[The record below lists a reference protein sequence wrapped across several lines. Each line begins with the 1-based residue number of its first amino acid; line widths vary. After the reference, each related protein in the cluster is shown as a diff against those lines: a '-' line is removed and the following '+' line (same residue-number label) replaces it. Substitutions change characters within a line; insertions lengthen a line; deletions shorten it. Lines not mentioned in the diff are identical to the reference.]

1 MRAAGWSTDRP
12 LLGVV
17 ADDLTGACDLAGG
30 VAHAGLTTSVTL
42 GVPTEPIP
50 ADVDCAVVAL
60 KSRTNDPAEAVR
72 DSLAAARA
80 LGDAGVRY
88 VYQKYCSTF
97 DSTDRG
103 NIGPVADALVDLL
116 GPDAISLGTPATPQ
130 VGRTQYLGHLF
141 VNGQLLSESSLR
153 DHPLTPMTDANLV
166 RVLGRQTTRPVGL
179 VDHSV
184 VRRGAAAIAAA
195 VKASV
200 GAAGEHID
208 AGRRHLLVDAVEDA
222 DLDRLAE
229 AIGLLDVPVV
239 LGGGAGLAVAVARS
253 MAGAGE
259 QGAEE
264 LPSIEAGPRLIISGS
279 GSERTRAQVAAFRG
293 KVITLDPLA
302 LAGDGSG
309 VERLARDLAEAVHA
323 DGTAGAPPT
332 VLVSATAAP
341 SDVRRAQK
349 ELGVDRAAALVE
361 DALAQLAV
369 RAVEDLGVRRMIV
382 AGGETSGAVAAAL
395 GVKTV
400 RIGALAAPGVPWT
413 YATVRDRPMALLL
426 KSGNFGGPDLFDT
439 AWQVAP

>member
-1 MRAAGWSTDRP
+1 MRAAAWSPELRGPGP

-50 ADVDCAVVAL
+50 SDVDCAVVAL

-80 LGDAGVRY
+80 LRDAGVRY

-166 RVLGRQTTRPVGL
+166 RVLGRQTTRSVGL

-195 VKASV
+195 VKAAAVKASAV
-200 GAAGEHID
+200 KTAAVKASAVQASAGAAGHRAMLEAEHVD
-208 AGRRHLLVDAVEDA
+208 AVHRHLLVDAVEDA

-229 AIGLLDVPVV
+229 AIALLDVPVV
-239 LGGGAGLAVAVARS
+239 LGGGAGLAVALARS
-253 MAGAGE
+253 MAGAAERGP
-259 QGAEE
+259 EE
-264 LPSIEAGPRLIISGS
+264 LPPIEAGARLIISGS
-279 GSERTRAQVAAFRG
+279 GSERTRAQVGAFQGR
-293 KVITLDPLA
+293 VISVDPLA
-302 LAGDGSG
+302 LAADGSAS
-309 VERLARDLAEAVHA
+309 VINRLVRELAEAI
-323 DGTAGAPPT
+323 
-332 VLVSATAAP
+332 
-341 SDVRRAQK
+341 
-349 ELGVDRAAALVE
+349 
-361 DALAQLAV
+361 
-369 RAVEDLGVRRMIV
+369 RAVDDLGVRRMIV

-413 YATVRDRPMALLL
+413 YATVRDRPIALLL

-439 AWQVAP
+439 AWEVAP